1 MTSPEPATHEL
12 GQASPHIVP
21 ELEFGPE
28 MHVARASRGRG
39 SETGPAIRLAR
50 RSAAAPVL
58 ALALAC
64 SPPADDPPGL
74 LREPRVLRFSP
85 AHPEQTLHLSPR
97 GGDPVTLARIR
108 VDPTG
113 PDWGAFTITDA
124 TLPRRLVPGEP
135 AELHLRVDLGHFA
148 GDRPHEH
155 HSGAAALT
163 LLADKQPVRVRLEF
177 IPDPPPDLAT
187 WPRLLLLAALA
198 ALATARRWPW
208 HAAIPALL
216 FLAVAPVT
224 SGVCLDLLGEPAT
237 AADLLQCGE
246 TRGGFAGPLIAHPD
260 GLALALAAA
269 CLSGL
274 ALRSWR
280 VLALALF
287 AALVAAGT
295 LDPRIAVQD
304 QSGLRW
310 GLWMQPFGAAALAV
324 AALLHLRGD
333 LPLPRLTTLGLA
345 ALLTTLLLG
354 GPDLGLGP
362 APLGLP
368 HAAVVAAGL
377 VAWLGKL
384 LVVAWALRRLAARPT
399 RTPEWLARLVVPLA
413 AAQILAST
421 LSSRWP

>member
-1 MTSPEPATHEL
+1 MTSTEPAHEI
-12 GQASPHIVP
+12 GQAS
-21 ELEFGPE
+21 LC
-28 MHVARASRGRG
+28 
-39 SETGPAIRLAR
+39 TLA
-50 RSAAAPVL
+50 
-58 ALALAC
+58 ALVLAC

-85 AHPEQTLHLSPR
+85 GHPEQTLHLGHR
-97 GGDPVTLARIR
+97 GGDPVALARIR
-108 VDPTG
+108 IDPTG

-124 TLPRRLVPGEP
+124 TLPRRLAPDEP

-148 GDRPHEH
+148 GGRPHEH
-155 HSGAAALT
+155 RPGAAALT
-163 LLADKQPVRVRLEF
+163 LLADQQPVRVRLEF
-177 IPDPPPDLAT
+177 VPDPPPDPAT

-208 HAAIPALL
+208 HAAAPALV
-216 FLAVAPVT
+216 FLAVAPAT
-224 SGVCLDLLGEPAT
+224 SAVCLDLLGEPAT
-237 AADLLQCGE
+237 AADLLQCSE
-246 TRGGFAGPLIAHPD
+246 ARGGFAGQLLAHPD
-260 GLALALAAA
+260 GLGLALAAA

-274 ALRSWR
+274 VIRTWR
-280 VLALALF
+280 ALALALF

-295 LDPRIAVQD
+295 LDPRISVLA

-333 LPLPRLTTLGLA
+333 PPLPRLTSIGLA

-362 APLGLP
+362 APFGLP
-368 HAAVVAAGL
+368 HAAAVAAGL

-384 LVVAWALRRLAARPT
+384 LVVDWALRRLATRPT
-399 RTPEWLARLVVPLA
+399 PTPGWLARLVVPLA
-413 AAQILAST
+413 AAQILAGT
-421 LSSRWP
+421 LSSRSP